1 MGRKVVFP
9 AVQVPDCCYREL
21 QDRSDRD
28 QYQAG
33 TDSHQQFSFMGFVD
47 TSNLPGP
54 QALGASPLGTGPGCV
69 ALRPVER
76 LDLFEVFQAHK
87 DPSTQSGKEPQ
98 MIILGI
104 VLVVVG
110 LVASIPILETIGV
123 ILLVIGAIL
132 WILGSMGRAVGG
144 RKHYY

>member
-1 MGRKVVFP
+1 MTRPAIPTTMRTTPTVDRLIPLTDVVTMNFRIAP
-9 AVQVPDCCYREL
+9 IAVNTKLEPI
-21 QDRSDRD
+21 RSAPTSRS
-28 QYQAG
+28 AR
-33 TDSHQQFSFMGFVD
+33 FV
-47 TSNLPGP
+47 
-54 QALGASPLGTGPGCV
+54 
-69 ALRPVER
+69 
-76 LDLFEVFQAHK
+76 LFKVFQAHT

-132 WILGSMGRAVGG
+132 WVLGSMGRAVGG